1 MTLRG
6 GDGANTMIV
15 QDGGMDVVDDTGSD
29 EAVTVG
35 LMNTDDTGYQKT
47 AGGHAGQPDQRL

>member
-1 MTLRG
+1 
-6 GDGANTMIV
+6 
-15 QDGGMDVVDDTGSD
+15 MDVVDDTGSD